1 MCSPPKVRFFFITKY
16 LTLFTSIYLSTIS
29 IFNPQIWLLTSLSHS
44 ALLTSKISD
53 ISCPSILKKKKK
65 TSLFWQ
71 ISGKAQDTSYI
82 QRSPQLAG
90 MFWDSN
96 VFVGDGKSQVLSLQI
111 HALDSNIRWKI
122 TGQIILYLTLYK

>member
-65 TSLFWQ
+65 QVFSGRFLEKPKIQVIFRDLHNLQECSGTRMSLWEME
-71 ISGKAQDTSYI
+71 KARYYPSRYMHWTVI
-82 QRSPQLAG
+82 
-90 MFWDSN
+90 F
-96 VFVGDGKSQVLSLQI
+96 DGKLQDR
-111 HALDSNIRWKI
+111 LFS
-122 TGQIILYLTLYK
+122 T